1 MQLLLSTTSSTGM
14 VLFTT
19 ELNML
24 TCGMLGEKMTGT
36 NFELFLFGLQGTAI
50 FNDRVIQMQF
60 LYAKVKMF
68 AKWLSFC
75 AALNAWTYIFNNF
88 A

>member
-1 MQLLLSTTSSTGM
+1 MQLLLFTTSSTGM

-36 NFELFLFGLQGTAI
+36 NVELFLFELQGTAI

-60 LYAKVKMF
+60 VYAKSENVCKM
-68 AKWLSFC
+68 AVV
-75 AALNAWTYIFNNF
+75 
-88 A
+88 